1 MKTAAS
7 SCGYSIPDESSEF
20 PSCGEPRILAL
31 KQRPT
36 GAKVGVSARVVG
48 EICRFKRIRNLKRMQ
63 SVATVRA
70 ICLILN
76 IVGQGAN

>member
-1 MKTAAS
+1 MPQWAVTISCNSEFPVKTAAS

-36 GAKVGVSARVVG
+36 GAKVGVSARAVG
-48 EICRFKRIRNLKRMQ
+48 EICRF
-63 SVATVRA
+63 SEFET
-70 ICLILN
+70 
-76 IVGQGAN
+76 